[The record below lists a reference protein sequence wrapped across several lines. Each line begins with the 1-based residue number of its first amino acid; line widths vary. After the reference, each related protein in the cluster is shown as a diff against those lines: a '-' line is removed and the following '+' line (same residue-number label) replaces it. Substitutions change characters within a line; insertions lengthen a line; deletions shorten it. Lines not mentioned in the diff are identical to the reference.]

1 MRDLAGR
8 PPPLT
13 PGHRPVSVRL
23 RITLWRCRY
32 LVAAICLGIAASAT
46 VHALRP
52 PDAPTVAV
60 VVAARAVEAG
70 VALTASDV
78 RIARYPVAAVPDGAL
93 HDATSATGASTAV
106 PLTAGSALV
115 PGVLADDDVRGP
127 SGTVVATV
135 RFADPAVAGLLAP
148 GMHVDIL
155 AATAEGGP
163 GSVVARRALVLPGA
177 RRTAETGGLLGG
189 APAGDDWVPVLVAV
203 SPDEAP
209 ALAGAAA
216 SALLSAVVVP

>member
-13 PGHRPVSVRL
+13 ARHRPVSVRL
-23 RITLWRCRY
+23 RITLWRCRF
-32 LVAAICLGIAASAT
+32 LVAAMSLGIAASAT

-52 PDAPTVAV
+52 PNAPTVAV
-60 VVAARAVEAG
+60 VVAANAIEAG
-70 VALTASDV
+70 VALTSSDV
-78 RIARYPVAAVPDGAL
+78 RVARYPVATAPDGAL
-93 HDATSATGASTAV
+93 PDATSAVGASTAV
-106 PLTAGSALV
+106 PLTAGSPLV
-115 PGVLADDDVRGP
+115 PGILADDDVRGP

-148 GMHVDIL
+148 GMHVDVL

-163 GSVVARRALVLPGA
+163 GGFVARRALVLPTA
-177 RRTAETGGLLGG
+177 RRSPATGGLLGG
-189 APAGDDWVPVLVAV
+189 GPTDDSVPVLLAV

-209 ALAGAAA
+209 DLAGAAA

>member
-8 PPPLT
+8 PAPLT
-13 PGHRPVSVRL
+13 PVARPVAVRL
-23 RITLWRCRY
+23 RIALWRCRF
-32 LVAAICLGIAASAT
+32 LVAALCLGVAASAT

-60 VVAARAVEAG
+60 AVAARTVEAG

-78 RIARYPVAAVPDGAL
+78 RVARYPVATVPDGAL
-93 HDATSATGASTAV
+93 SDAASAVGASTAV
-106 PLTAGSALV
+106 PLTDGSPLV
-115 PGVLADDDVRGP
+115 PGVLASDDVRGP
-127 SGTVVATV
+127 PGTVVATV

-148 GMHVDIL
+148 GMHVDVL

-163 GSVVARRALVLPGA
+163 GSVVARLALVLPVA
-177 RRTAETGGLLGG
+177 RRTAEAGGLLGG
-189 APAGDDWVPVLVAV
+189 GPAGDDSVPVLVAV

>member
-70 VALTASDV
+70 VALTASDI
-78 RIARYPVAAVPDGAL
+78 RIARYPVAGVPDGA
-93 HDATSATGASTAV
+93 
-106 PLTAGSALV
+106 
-115 PGVLADDDVRGP
+115 VRGP

-163 GSVVARRALVLPGA
+163 GGVVARRALVLPTA
-177 RRTAETGGLLGG
+177 RRSPAAGGLLGG
-189 APAGDDWVPVLVAV
+189 SPTDDDSVPVLVAV
-203 SPDEAP
+203 SPEEAP